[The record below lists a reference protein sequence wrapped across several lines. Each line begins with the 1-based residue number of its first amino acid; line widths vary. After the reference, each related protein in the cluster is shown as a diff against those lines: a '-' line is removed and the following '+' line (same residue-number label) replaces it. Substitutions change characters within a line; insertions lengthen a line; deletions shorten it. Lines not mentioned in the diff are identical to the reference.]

1 MPTPGAGDPS
11 SPSVPPHRS
20 RQMAES
26 FGIDAE
32 RYDRARPP
40 YPESLVRRLVEA
52 SPGLDALDV
61 GCGTGIAARQ
71 LQAAGCEVL
80 GIEPDERMAQF
91 ARGRGVPVEVATF
104 EAWEPAGRAF
114 DLVVAAQSWHW
125 IDPAV
130 GASKAAQV
138 LRPRGIVAV
147 FSHVY
152 EPPVEV
158 AEPFAAA
165 FRRAVPDSPFA
176 TMPPIRLRDAYQ
188 KGFQGVAE
196 QIRQTGRFFEPEHWQ
211 SDWER
216 VYTRDE
222 WLDLLPTTGGL
233 TRLPP
238 GALQQILQAVGTAID
253 LLGGRF
259 TMPYTTLAVT
269 ASLTD
274 DR

>member
-91 ARGRGVPVEVATF
+91 ARGRGVPVEVATSRRGNRP
-104 EAWEPAGRAF
+104 AEP
-114 DLVVAAQSWHW
+114 STWW
-125 IDPAV
+125 W
-130 GASKAAQV
+130 
-138 LRPRGIVAV
+138 PRSPGTGSTPPPVPPRQRRCSVRGGSLAV

-196 QIRQTGRFFEPEHWQ
+196 QIRQTGRFLEPEHWQ